1 MTYADI
7 DPRRDTGSTDNLDR
21 ILFAACAVI
30 WLIALGTAVAA
41 TVALVDLGRTQQP
54 SGDGSGTPWLL
65 YTVIVISALVIIAA
79 IPLLLRA
86 RRTALDGPAPAPARP
101 RRVEDSRVAPAVPP
115 RGIETPT
122 GKLRMFGPP
131 PDPAVRT
138 PGYVSAV
145 APHRQEP
152 GFPAAAVDQVYLRFA
167 LTVACALGVASAAIG
182 AATYLMASDSDT
194 LAWVSYGIAG
204 LVTLASPVIPVYYLR
219 ELRGLLNTR

>member
-7 DPRRDTGSTDNLDR
+7 DPRRDAGSTDNLDR
-21 ILFAACAVI
+21 ILLAGCAVI
-30 WLIALGTAVAA
+30 WLIALGAAVAA
-41 TVALVDLGRTQQP
+41 TVALIDLARTQQDP
-54 SGDGSGTPWLL
+54 GDGSGTPWLL

-86 RRTALDGPAPAPARP
+86 RRTALDGPAPAQP
-101 RRVEDSRVAPAVPP
+101 RRVEDSRTVPAVPP

-138 PGYVSAV
+138 PGYVSAA
-145 APHRQEP
+145 APHRLEP
-152 GFPAAAVDQVYLRFA
+152 GFPAVAVDQVYLRFA
-167 LTVACALGVASAAIG
+167 LTVACALGVATAAIG

-204 LVTLASPVIPVYYLR
+204 VVTLASPVIPVYYLR